1 MRFIREVTQAMKWC
15 LKLFRK
21 ILSTVLVM
29 VCLGIPALTIGES
42 SCPILGSWSFYPEG
56 NTLDLVIDPN
66 GSALYQGMIGSWHE
80 NEDGTITIATLNGK
94 ETVLRYEQTETGW
107 IVYPR
112 TEYMRSETANPDG
125 IVGTWY
131 VPETPRVSFVF
142 NEDGTFAEDTAFSGT
157 YTVDEENGTIRLD
170 YGGFFDPVVCRFSM
184 DGDRLVVE
192 YPWTLYPVK

>member
-1 MRFIREVTQAMKWC
+1 MKWC
-15 LKLFRK
+15 PKLFRK

-29 VCLGIPALTIGES
+29 TFLGIPALTIGES

-66 GSALYQGMIGSWHE
+66 GSALYQGMIGSWWE
-80 NEDGTITIATLNGK
+80 NEDGTITIAPVNGN
-94 ETVLRYEQTETGW
+94 ETVLRYEQGETGW